1 MIVSLCGFM
10 GAGKSTIGKHLAR
23 ITGYPF
29 IDLDHYIEE
38 RVDMSIP
45 EFFKKE
51 GEEAFRAEEFA
62 SLQEILDE
70 YLSGEDKKEKNL
82 ILSLGGGT
90 VTREACATLIK
101 EKTCCIYLYC
111 NREELARRVKRNT
124 AQRPMLQGK
133 TDKELEE
140 HIGNRMKQRESAYQ
154 SCAHTTIDT
163 GNGKIQDVMTKI
175 LEAL

>member
-1 MIVSLCGFM
+1 MIISLCGFM

-23 ITGYPF
+23 ITGYTF

-38 RVDMSIP
+38 KVDMSIP

-82 ILSLGGGT
+82 
-90 VTREACATLIK
+90 A
-101 EKTCCIYLYC
+101 
-111 NREELARRVKRNT
+111 
-124 AQRPMLQGK
+124 
-133 TDKELEE
+133 
-140 HIGNRMKQRESAYQ
+140 
-154 SCAHTTIDT
+154 
-163 GNGKIQDVMTKI
+163 
-175 LEAL
+175 